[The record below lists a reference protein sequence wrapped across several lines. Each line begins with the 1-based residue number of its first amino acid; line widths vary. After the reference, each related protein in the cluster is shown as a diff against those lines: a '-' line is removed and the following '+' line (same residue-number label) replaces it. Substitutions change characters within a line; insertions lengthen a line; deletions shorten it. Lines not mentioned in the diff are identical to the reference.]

1 MPPVGTLLAGGRVG
15 LGALTLL
22 APEVGAKAF
31 GLGLD
36 GQAGTFA
43 RLFATREIM
52 LGSAVLFGGP
62 GARAFA
68 LKSGIGVD
76 AGDALGA
83 ILENRAGRLPTAK
96 SALLAGV
103 ALGAVGAGVMALSE

>member
-1 MPPVGTLLAGGRVG
+1 MPPIGQTLAAGRVG
-15 LGALTLL
+15 VGALTLL
-22 APEVGAKAF
+22 APELGAKAF
-31 GLGLD
+31 GLSLE
-36 GQAGTFA
+36 GQSGTFA

-62 GARAFA
+62 GAKAFA
-68 LKSGIGVD
+68 IKSGIGVD
-76 AGDALGA
+76 AGDAICA

-103 ALGAVGAGVMALSE
+103 ALGAVGAGVLALSE